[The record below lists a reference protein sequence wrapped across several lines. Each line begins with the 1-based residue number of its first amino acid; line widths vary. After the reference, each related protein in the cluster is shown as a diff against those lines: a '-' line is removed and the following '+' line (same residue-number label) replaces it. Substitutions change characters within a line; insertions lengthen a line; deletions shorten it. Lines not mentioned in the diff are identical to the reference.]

1 MSKISIDIMQ
11 GLTQYLGRVDFKKWL
26 LFVLDIGFVMIHNT
40 PQLTMMGAAGAAAG
54 SIQVNPIFQQPG
66 LFSDVNI
73 TGMYSD

>member
-1 MSKISIDIMQ
+1 MLKISIDIMQ

-26 LFVLDIGFVMIHNT
+26 LFVLDIGFVMIHYT
-40 PQLTMMGAAGAAAG
+40 PQLTMMGAAGPAAG
-54 SIQVNPIFQQPG
+54 SIQVNPIFQEA